1 MKDRPKSIRQT
12 EHRVLARPLGRSIA
26 QTSDADAARQSS
38 LDGSLHEFRRE
49 ERERDRH
56 IDLSNAA
63 FFACRDLLDAG
74 DSANN
79 DIFKPATT
87 AGDGCDK
94 WGAGLSAN
102 RPTVVWRY
110 GSWHDNIASPLHRR
124 LP

>member
-1 MKDRPKSIRQT
+1 MPRGNRPST
-12 EHRVLARPLGRSIA
+12 
-26 QTSDADAARQSS
+26 AACT
-38 LDGSLHEFRRE
+38 EFRRE

-79 DIFKPATT
+79 DLFKPATT

-94 WGAGLSAN
+94 
-102 RPTVVWRY
+102 VWR
-110 GSWHDNIASPLHRR
+110 GSQRGSADGRVEIRKLAR
-124 LP
+124 